1 MSGATEDASH
11 TDGRADRDHT
21 TRRETDSCRV
31 TGVTG
36 RDVLAE
42 WDDRAIRGA
51 RSHSD
56 GNASDECRRE
66 SHGPQHRSRF
76 L

>member
-1 MSGATEDASH
+1 MSSAAEDAAH
-11 TDGRADRDHT
+11 ADKRADRDRT
-21 TRRETDSCRV
+21 ARGETDPRRV

-51 RSHSD
+51 
-56 GNASDECRRE
+56 
-66 SHGPQHRSRF
+66 
-76 L
+76 